1 MRVVAGEA
9 RGRHLSAPEGRDT
22 RPTSDRVREAIF
34 NSLRSMDRIDGA
46 LVVDLFAGSGALGI
60 EALSRGAAHCTF
72 VEKHRGAVAVIEAN
86 LAATKLADRAEVRVA
101 DVLAYVARAG
111 SADLVLADPPYAF
124 DGWTDLLGAL
134 HAPFVVIESDRAI
147 EPPVPWVVVRCQR
160 YGTTVVTFAS
170 RETDIEPTVPE
181 PTALDAGSSA
191 LGRADDTEPV
201 REGRNSS

>member
-1 MRVVAGEA
+1 
-9 RGRHLSAPEGRDT
+9 
-22 RPTSDRVREAIF
+22 VREAIF
-34 NSLRSMDRIDGA
+34 NSLRSMDRIGGA

-72 VEKHRGAVAVIEAN
+72 VEKHRGAAAVIEAN
-86 LAATKLADRAEVRVA
+86 LATTKLADRAEVRVA

-111 SADLVLADPPYAF
+111 SADLVLADPPYVF
-124 DGWTDLLGAL
+124 DGWADLLGAL

-147 EPPVPWVVVRCQR
+147 EPPAPWLVVRCQR

-170 RETDIEPTVPE
+170 RETDIEPTDLE
-181 PTALDAGSSA
+181 PTNLEPADIEPADIEQGSIQPGSVEPGIGA

>member
-1 MRVVAGEA
+1 MAGEA
-9 RGRHLSAPEGRDT
+9 RGRHLAAPDGRDT

-34 NSLRSMDRIDGA
+34 NSLRSMDRLDGA

-86 LAATKLADRAEVRVA
+86 LASTKLADRADVRTA
-101 DVLAYVARAG
+101 DAISFAAKAG

-124 DGWTDLLGAL
+124 DGWDGLLATL
-134 HAPFVVIESDRAI
+134 CASFVVIESDRAV
-147 EPPVPWVVVRCQR
+147 EPPRPWTVVRCQR

-170 RETDIEPTVPE
+170 RDEQPHPDER
-181 PTALDAGSSA
+181 TAGE
-191 LGRADDTEPV
+191 ADDTEAV
-201 REGRNSS
+201 REGRNS